1 VFNQIGTITELM
13 RNLGKLRE
21 LGAKAYESLGQL
33 EVEGTAGGG
42 AVTVKANGRF
52 EVLSVRIDPAL
63 LAERDTELLEELIA
77 AAVNAALA
85 KAREAM
91 ASSLGGIAGGL
102 PPGLFPNPGGGG
114 GS

>member
-1 VFNQIGTITELM
+1 VFNQIATIAELM

-21 LGAKAYESLGQL
+21 LGEKTYESLGQL
-33 EVEGTAGGG
+33 EAEGNAGGG
-42 AVTVKANGRF
+42 AVTVKVNGRF

-63 LAERDTELLEELIA
+63 LAERDTELLEDLVA

-91 ASSLGGIAGGL
+91 ASSLGKLTGGL
-102 PPGLFPNPGGGG
+102 PSGLFPNPGGGG
-114 GS
+114 S